1 MKERQQH
8 GRLTPTCWGK
18 EMKRLWQ
25 SGCLLLALAGSV
37 LLGTPETALAQNTSS
52 LSLSAF
58 GGISNDPGGFDVFRE
73 SDFDAGF
80 HFGGSLGMRLAP
92 NIAVRG
98 DVAFSRSSGSE
109 GGVVNE
115 DVEFDRTYYGFA
127 LEGRF
132 PLGTVTPYVLGGG
145 GFVTVHRKA
154 PALTYEFTELAGRAG
169 LGVAYPFAGAPIEAF
184 AEASQWFYPRAT
196 TGEGLQWDTNV
207 SIGLS
212 VIPF

>member
-1 MKERQQH
+1 
-8 GRLTPTCWGK
+8 
-18 EMKRLWQ
+18 MKRL
-25 SGCLLLALAGSV
+25 GHTGFLLLAFAGFV
-37 LLGTPETALAQNTSS
+37 LLGSPEGALSQNTNS
-52 LSLSAF
+52 LSLSAY
-58 GGISNDPGGFDVFRE
+58 GGMSNDPGGFDVFRE

-80 HFGGSLGMRLAP
+80 LFGGSLGMRLAP

-98 DVAFSRSSGSE
+98 DVAFSRSDGFE

-115 DVEFDRTYYGFA
+115 DVEFDRRYYGFG
-127 LEGRF
+127 LEARF
-132 PLGTVTPYVLGGG
+132 PLETITPYLLGGG

-212 VIPF
+212 FIPF